1 MLFLQRR
8 YAVGR
13 IAAIFA
19 AVIVAAGCATQ
30 SAASRSNATAASAGS
45 TPSGEAQVA
54 RASATE
60 DSLSA
65 VKAEVDRLTVELD
78 KLSIELDAAAK
89 SKDVKLTNL
98 AARLDALGARVES
111 IQKGEA
117 DISRLNAMVEQLE
130 SELQRA
136 QSAQSAPPVSVTPA
150 LPATPTRDSRYWPQG
165 YYPGDPLPPRT
176 VYLTFDDGPSDF
188 TIQILDILKEEGVHA
203 TFFMNSYDKDNP
215 FHADTGKNL
224 LFRYADA
231 LKRIVDEGHAI
242 GNHTYSHRDMA
253 ELSPSQIVFQLDT
266 LKRQLAEVLGDRMP
280 CIHLIRPPF
289 GSPWYSDSS
298 TDDARKKVG
307 GVLTDRGLVMLW
319 TIGWDSSDS
328 FDWAK
333 GEWYTVSSTRYR
345 PGTSSYD
352 SKMDRETARILK
364 TADGNASGIVLMH
377 DTHPTT
383 RDVLKSLIEELKRR
397 GYSFGTL
404 EDYCRWRWGPDV
416 FKRFDASREAVT
428 R

>member
-1 MLFLQRR
+1 
-8 YAVGR
+8 V
-13 IAAIFA
+13 
-19 AVIVAAGCATQ
+19 T
-30 SAASRSNATAASAGS
+30 
-45 TPSGEAQVA
+45 

-78 KLSIELDAAAK
+78 KLSVELDAAAT
-89 SKDVKLTNL
+89 SKDVKLADL

-111 IQKGEA
+111 IQKGES
-117 DISRLNAMVEQLE
+117 DISRLNAMVDQLQR
-130 SELQRA
+130 ELQRM
-136 QSAQSAPPVSVTPA
+136 QSAPPVSAAPVLPTAPA
-150 LPATPTRDSRYWPQG
+150 RDGRYWPQG

-176 VYLTFDDGPSDF
+176 VYLSFDDGPSDF
-188 TIQILDILKEEGVHA
+188 TVQILDILKEEGVHA

-224 LFRYADA
+224 LFRYAVA
-231 LKRIVDEGHAI
+231 LRRIVDEGHVI

-253 ELSPSQIVFQLDT
+253 DLSPSQIVFQLDT
-266 LKRQLAEVLGDRMP
+266 LQRQLAEVLGDRMP
-280 CIHLIRPPF
+280 RLHLIRPPF

-298 TDDARKKVG
+298 TDEARKKVG
-307 GVLTDRGLVMLW
+307 GVLADRGLVMLW

-333 GEWYTVSSTRYR
+333 GEWYTVSSARYQ
-345 PGTSSYD
+345 PGTASYD
-352 SKMDRETARILK
+352 SKMDRETARLLK
-364 TADGNASGIVLMH
+364 TADGSASGIVLMH

-383 RDVLKSLIEELKRR
+383 RDVLKSLIEELKKR

-404 EDYCRWRWGPDV
+404 EDYCRWRWGSDV
-416 FKRFDASREAVT
+416 FKRFDAHAASAISQEAAT

>member
-1 MLFLQRR
+1 
-8 YAVGR
+8 
-13 IAAIFA
+13 
-19 AVIVAAGCATQ
+19 
-30 SAASRSNATAASAGS
+30 
-45 TPSGEAQVA
+45 
-54 RASATE
+54 
-60 DSLSA
+60 
-65 VKAEVDRLTVELD
+65 LTVELD

-89 SKDVKLTNL
+89 SKDVKLADL
-98 AARLDALGARVES
+98 AARLDALGARVEN
-111 IQKGEA
+111 IRQDEA
-117 DISRLNAMVEQLE
+117 DISRLSALVEQLQ
-130 SELQRA
+130 SEL
-136 QSAQSAPPVSVTPA
+136 QSAQSAQNVPPVSVSQPETAVPT
-150 LPATPTRDSRYWPQG
+150 LPAAPARDSRYWPQG

-188 TIQILDILKEEGVHA
+188 TVQILDILKEEGVHA

-215 FHADTGKNL
+215 FHADTGKNF

-253 ELSPSQIVFQLDT
+253 ELSPSQLIFQLDT
-266 LKRQLAEVLGDRMP
+266 LKRQLAEVLGDKMP

-289 GSPWYSDSS
+289 GSPWYSASS

-307 GVLTDRGLVMLW
+307 SVLADRGLVMLW

-333 GEWYTVSSTRYR
+333 GEWYTVSSARYR

-352 SKMDRETARILK
+352 SKMDRETARLLK
-364 TADGNASGIVLMH
+364 SADGNASGIVLMH

-383 RDVLKSLIEELKRR
+383 RDVLKSLIEEFKRR

-416 FKRFDASREAVT
+416 FKRFDAPAT